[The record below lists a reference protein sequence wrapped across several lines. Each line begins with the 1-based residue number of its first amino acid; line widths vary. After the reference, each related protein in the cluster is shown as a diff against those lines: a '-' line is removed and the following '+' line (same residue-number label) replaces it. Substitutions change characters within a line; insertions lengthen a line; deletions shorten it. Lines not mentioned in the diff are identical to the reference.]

1 MVARRKAR
9 SRKPISRWN
18 AEKKSQVLAALA
30 QQLGAQFSGVSSRY
44 DLEGFAAT
52 LERSVWLYVAT
63 IRVAQALAGV
73 ELKVVDRDT
82 KKPARGLAA
91 KDLRKLLRR
100 VNDEDTQ
107 FDLLESQFIHLG
119 LDGEAI
125 CHKAARGALG
135 RPVELRVLRPADMKA
150 LPDTTGARRI
160 GGWLWSTA
168 TAEIPLRVEDVIFC
182 KTYNPNDPIRGFS
195 PVTPVKRDICWDIE
209 ACMTT
214 LAIIKRGMRNSGIF
228 TPRDG
233 IMLSDDQWDA
243 LEATLQKKNAGS
255 KNAGNALLLPA
266 PFDYK
271 ADNMTPKDA
280 DLLPGRRFA
289 REIITAPSGAT
300 PMMVGNYESA
310 SYANSEQ
317 QTLQFWDGVGKPNLT
332 KLLGAMNEQ
341 LVEPDFDDEIE
352 ISVDFRSITSQ
363 LDGQKALVDK
373 ATKLLSGTIITI
385 NEARGMLGMED
396 APDGDKF
403 LMQGAFVLVDP
414 DHMVNEFAHP
424 SNNQP
429 QPAGQSGDGS
439 EGPGDVP
446 LGEDQHGP
454 PSNGK
459 KPPQAPAAAPAT
471 GGAKGSAH
479 VGNGKTHQHFADATP
494 VLARLRGNCIRVRE
508 KFLRNMDLGQSP
520 FQPDQ
525 SVIPDEVSSA
535 IVDSLGQIAQSV
547 GNLPAPLVREVLSKS
562 AGIRNRVL
570 SETSNRITESNW
582 ISDQAERSDLLD
594 PMILASKIWGEIVR
608 EMVDCVKALADRA
621 PLGGH

>member
-1 MVARRKAR
+1 MAARRKTR

-73 ELKVVDRDT
+73 DLKVVDRET
-82 KKPARGLAA
+82 KKPAKGLAA

-100 VNDEDTQ
+100 INDEDTQ
-107 FDLLESQFIHLG
+107 FDLLEALFIHLG

-125 CHKAARGALG
+125 AFKAARGALG

-150 LPDTTGARRI
+150 LPDPSGVRRI
-160 GGWLWSTA
+160 GGWIWSA
-168 TAEIPLRVEDVIFC
+168 AGAEIPLRVEDVIFC

-214 LAIIKRGMRNSGIF
+214 LSIIKRGMRNSGIF

-243 LEATLQKKNAGS
+243 LEATLQKKNSGS

-332 KLLGAMNEQ
+332 KILGGINEQ
-341 LVEPDFDDEIE
+341 LVEPDFDEEIE
-352 ISVDFRSITSQ
+352 IAVDFKAITSQ

-373 ATKLLSGTIITI
+373 ATKLLSGTVITI
-385 NEARGMLGMED
+385 NEAREMLGIED

-414 DHMVNEFAHP
+414 ENMVNEFAHP

-429 QPAGQSGDGS
+429 QPSGGSGDMPANMPADMPSGS
-439 EGPGDVP
+439 
-446 LGEDQHGP
+446 DQQGP

-459 KPPQAPAAAPAT
+459 KPPQAPASAPMS
-471 GGAKGSAH
+471 GGPKH
-479 VGNGKTHQHFADATP
+479 IGNGKTQEHFADATP
-494 VLARLRGNCIRVRE
+494 VLARLRGDCIRVRE

-525 SVIPDEVSSA
+525 SMIPDEVSSA
-535 IVDSLGQIAQSV
+535 IVDALGKIAQAL
-547 GNLPAPLVREVLSKS
+547 GNLPAPLVRDVLSRS
-562 AGIRNRVL
+562 AGIRNRIL
-570 SETSNRITESNW
+570 SEVSNRITESNW

-594 PMILASKIWGEIVR
+594 PMILASRIWGEIVR

-621 PLGGH
+621 PFG